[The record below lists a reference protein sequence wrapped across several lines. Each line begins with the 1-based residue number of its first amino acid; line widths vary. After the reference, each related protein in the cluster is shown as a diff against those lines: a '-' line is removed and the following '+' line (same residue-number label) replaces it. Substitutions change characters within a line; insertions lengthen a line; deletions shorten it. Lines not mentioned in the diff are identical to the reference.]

1 MASDQNPI
9 VARVDDHDEVPT
21 DWGRLVWH
29 VSASQGNSEELTT
42 GLCFINPGQMNDRH
56 LHPDCEEVLTVIR
69 GHIVHS
75 WNDLEVEMQ
84 EGDVIVI
91 PPNVVHN
98 ARNVGSTTA
107 ELAITFSS
115 AYRST
120 QVIGDGDSSQ
130 A

>member
-9 VARVDDHDEVPT
+9 VARVGEHDEVPT
-21 DWGRLVWH
+21 SWGRLVWH
-29 VSASQGNSEELTT
+29 VSASQGNSTELTT
-42 GLCFINPGQMNDRH
+42 GLCFIDPGQMNDRH

-69 GHIVHS
+69 GRIVHS
-75 WNDLEVEMQ
+75 WNDVEVEMQ

-91 PPNVVHN
+91 PPNVIHN
-98 ARNVGSTTA
+98 ARNIGSTTA

-120 QVIGDGDSSQ
+120 QVIGDGDSRQ